1 MALGN
6 VSSKRPSDKDLSR
19 KVFKEKESSL
29 DRSLAYVDQA
39 SDISTVD
46 RLPNINLSIKLD
58 ILGLNCQ
65 HCHHCLGEVVT
76 HHGLELLGFAVWL
89 ELQAEGRPLGKLLIF
104 NNPELAGR
112 FLFQGARVNR

>member
-1 MALGN
+1 MAPGN

-46 RLPNINLSIKLD
+46 RLPDINFSIKLD
-58 ILGLNCQ
+58 VRGLNCE
-65 HCHHCLGEVVT
+65 HGHSCLREVIT
-76 HHGLELLGFAVWL
+76 HHGLEL
-89 ELQAEGRPLGKLLIF
+89 
-104 NNPELAGR
+104 
-112 FLFQGARVNR
+112 